1 MSSFLHNIILK
12 GGGNTLRKNIAL
24 YKSPAWEK
32 GILMLGQ
39 KPYYRLY
46 PENDNFIKTAQNN
59 NTHLL
64 IVNEKITS
72 LNTKLKIGYLPNG
85 IYSVRVFSNGKQFV
99 KRIIKE

>member
-1 MSSFLHNIILK
+1 MSSFLHNLILK
-12 GGGNTLRKNIAL
+12 GGGNTFRKNIAL

-46 PENDNFIKTAQNN
+46 PENDNFIKTAQIN

-64 IVNEKITS
+64 IVNEKI
-72 LNTKLKIGYLPNG
+72 
-85 IYSVRVFSNGKQFV
+85 IYEADDIFWYTIHVTTN
-99 KRIIKE
+99 KENHKTYADFLRYYY